1 MGAVVMARAA
11 RMISARAMRA
21 QMATRRG
28 RVLTAPREHAPSEWQ
43 FECGPRLNPVRAS
56 TLGMGLL
63 LHGEWCIIVSIDS
76 VCGVLARAPQ
86 VGGVGG
92 IPSGGYQQSTW
103 GDRMLQQGAL

>member
-21 QMATRRG
+21 QMVTRRG

-43 FECGPRLNPVRAS
+43 FESRTCQH
-56 TLGMGLL
+56 TGMGLL
-63 LHGEWCIIVSIDS
+63 LHGEWCIIVFIDS
-76 VCGVLARAPQ
+76 MCGVLARAPQ